1 MMTNSTDCTVSGQ
14 FNSIVVIPTLN
25 EAQHIESILDAL
37 SGASG
42 DSEFQIWVVDG
53 GSDDRTVDIVTRRMS
68 IDENILLLHN
78 PERTQAHALNLAAHE
93 AQRQGGVEY
102 LIRADAHAHYPP
114 GWARRLIDTAEQRKA
129 DSVVIPMKTLGG
141 GAMRDAASDLFNSW
155 LGNGGSL
162 HRRSG
167 QGRFVEHGHHAL
179 FRLKAFLSAGGY
191 DPAFVANEDAE
202 FDIRLRRQGGR
213 IFLEP
218 RAMIGYVPRDSLRG
232 VIRQFYRNGRYR
244 LRTSRKHGVAPGLRQ
259 LVPTLLV
266 SGLVACILAGAV
278 IHPLLL
284 IAPALYF
291 CAVLVAASVIATQKS
306 PQRALL
312 IAVQAIAAHLSFG
325 AGALR
330 TLIERAPQAR
340 NQTAFDNS
348 TSSNESRA
356 ADAAPLN

>member
-1 MMTNSTDCTVSGQ
+1 MTNSTDCTVSGQ
-14 FNSIVVIPTLN
+14 FNSIIVIPMLN
-25 EAQHIESILDAL
+25 EAQHIESVLDAL
-37 SGASG
+37 SGASSDLG
-42 DSEFQIWVVDG
+42 FQIWAVDG
-53 GSDDRTVDIVTRRMS
+53 GSDDGTVDIVARRAS
-68 IDENILLLHN
+68 TNENILLLHN
-78 PERTQAHALNLAAHE
+78 PERTQAHALNLAARE
-93 AQRQGGVEY
+93 AQRQGGIEY

-114 GWARRLIDTAEQRKA
+114 GWTRRLISTAEQQGA

-167 QGRFVEHGHHAL
+167 QGGFVEHGHHAL
-179 FRLKAFLSAGGY
+179 FRLEAFLSAGGY

-202 FDIRLRRQGGR
+202 FDIRLRRQRGR

-218 RAMIGYVPRDSLRG
+218 RATIGYVPRDSLRG

-244 LRTSRKHGVAPGLRQ
+244 LRTSRKHGVAPGWRQ
-259 LVPTLLV
+259 VAPTMLV
-266 SGLVACILAGAV
+266 SGLVACIFAGAL

-291 CAVLVAASVIATQKS
+291 CAVLVSASVIATKKS

-340 NQTAFDNS
+340 TQPALNES
-348 TSSNESRA
+348 MSSNQSRA
-356 ADAAPLN
+356 TDAAPLN

>member
-1 MMTNSTDCTVSGQ
+1 MTNSTDYTVSGQ

-25 EAQHIESILDAL
+25 EAQHIESVLDAL
-37 SGASG
+37 SSASG
-42 DSEFQIWVVDG
+42 GSGFQLWIVDG
-53 GSDDRTVDIVTRRMS
+53 GSDDGTVDIVSRRAS
-68 IDENILLLHN
+68 IDENVLLLHN
-78 PERTQAHALNLAAHE
+78 PERTQAHAINLAARKAH
-93 AQRQGGVEY
+93 RDGGIEY
-102 LIRADAHAHYPP
+102 LIRADAHAQYPP
-114 GWARRLIDTAEQRKA
+114 GWVRRLIDTAQQQGA
-129 DSVVIPMKTLGG
+129 DSVVVPMKTLGG
-141 GAMRDAASDLFNSW
+141 DAMRDAASDLFNSW

-167 QGRFVEHGHHAL
+167 RGGFVEHGHHAL
-179 FRLKAFLSAGGY
+179 FRLEAFLSTGGY

-218 RAMIGYVPRDSLRG
+218 RAMIGYVPRDSLQG

-259 LVPTLLV
+259 LTPTLLV
-266 SGLVACILAGAV
+266 IGLVACILAGAL
-278 IHPLLL
+278 IHPPLL

-291 CAVLVAASVIATQKS
+291 CAVLVAASIIATQKS
-306 PQRALL
+306 PQQAWL
-312 IAVQAIAAHLSFG
+312 IAIQAIAAHLSFG

-330 TLIERAPQAR
+330 TLIERAPRTQ
-340 NQTAFDNS
+340 NQTAFDDIM
-348 TSSNESRA
+348 SSNESRA

>member
-1 MMTNSTDCTVSGQ
+1 MTNSTDYTVNGQ

-25 EAQHIESILDAL
+25 EAQYIESVLDAL

-42 DSEFQIWVVDG
+42 ASKFQIWVVDG
-53 GSDDRTVDIVTRRMS
+53 GSDDGTVDIVTRRAS

-78 PERTQAHALNLAAHE
+78 PERTQAHALNLAARKAHSD
-93 AQRQGGVEY
+93 GGVQY
-102 LIRADAHAHYPP
+102 LIRADAHAQYPP
-114 GWARRLIDTAEQRKA
+114 GWARQLISTAEQQEA
-129 DSVVIPMKTLGG
+129 DSVVVPMQTLGG

-155 LGNGGSL
+155 LGNGGSR

-167 QGRFVEHGHHAL
+167 QGGFVEHGHHAL

-244 LRTSRKHGVAPGLRQ
+244 LRTSRKHGAAPGLRQ
-259 LVPTLLV
+259 LAPTILV
-266 SGLVACILAGAV
+266 SGLVACIVAGAI

-291 CAVLVAASVIATQKS
+291 CTVLVVASVIATKKS
-306 PQRALL
+306 PQRAWL

-330 TLIERAPQAR
+330 TLIERAPQTR
-340 NQTAFDNS
+340 NQTSFDNNV
-348 TSSNESRA
+348 SSSESRA
-356 ADAAPLN
+356 ADTAPLN

>member
-1 MMTNSTDCTVSGQ
+1 MTNSTDYTVSGQ
-14 FNSIVVIPTLN
+14 FNSIIVIPALN
-25 EAQHIESILDAL
+25 EAQCIESVLDML
-37 SGASG
+37 NDDGDGAKY
-42 DSEFQIWVVDG
+42 QIWVVDG
-53 GSDDRTVDIVTRRMS
+53 GSDDGTVDIVTRRTS
-68 IDENILLLHN
+68 TDKNILLLHN
-78 PERTQAHALNLAAHE
+78 PERTQAHALNLAARE
-93 AQRQGGVEY
+93 VQRQGGVEY

-114 GWARRLIDTAEQRKA
+114 SWARWLIDTAEQQKA
-129 DSVVIPMKTLGG
+129 DSVVVPMKTLGG

-162 HRRSG
+162 HRRRG
-167 QGRFVEHGHHAL
+167 QGGFVEHGHHAL
-179 FRLKAFLSAGGY
+179 FRLEAFLSAGGY

-218 RAMIGYVPRDSLRG
+218 RAMIGYLPRDSLRG

-244 LRTSRKHGVAPGLRQ
+244 FRTSRKHRAAPGLRQ
-259 LVPTLLV
+259 LAPTILV
-266 SGLVACILAGAV
+266 SGLVACIFAGAL

-306 PQRALL
+306 PQRAWL
-312 IAVQAIAAHLSFG
+312 IAAQAIAAHLSFG

-330 TLIERAPQAR
+330 TLIERAPRTQ
-340 NQTAFDNS
+340 NQTAFDDVM
-348 TSSNESRA
+348 SSNESRA
-356 ADAAPLN
+356 TNAASLN